1 MMELYYHPYSIAGFV
16 VTQDLGVKEQMQL
29 IEKIFEEEKEYIN
42 PANRE
47 DKSDFFSDVMYL
59 CDYLSNMEEMEEEQI
74 LVINDVSDAGITFDE
89 DKDISLFPE
98 IDLYFSFLRLKLKYS
113 SGQNYVRIK
122 LKTLLKAYG
131 YKRRSKQLMDHIQEC
146 MNFYQINSFIRGGEK
161 CDLRSIS
168 IDDMITFRLEEDCR

>member
-1 MMELYYHPYSIAGFV
+1 MTELYYHPYSIAGFI
-16 VTQDLGVKEQMQL
+16 VTQDIGVKEQMQL
-29 IEKIFEEEKEYIN
+29 IERIFEEEKEYID

-47 DKSDFFSDVMYL
+47 NKSDFFSDVMYL
-59 CDYLSNMEEMEEEQI
+59 CDYLSNTEEMEKEQV

-89 DKDISLFPE
+89 DKNVSLFPK
-98 IDLYFSFLRLKLKYS
+98 IDIYFSYLRLKLKYC

-131 YKRRSKQLMDHIQEC
+131 YKRRSKQLMNHIQEC
-146 MNFYQINSFIRGGEK
+146 MDFYQIKSFIRGGEK

-168 IDDMITFRLEEDCR
+168 IEDMIIFRLKEEY